1 MAFRVKEGFG
11 ISRVPTYVTILN
23 EVLNVAQRCKDFA
36 QKMTGRITVRRVDRM
51 KRREVFEKLPASHA
65 L

>member
-1 MAFRVKEGFG
+1 MAFRVKEGFD

-23 EVLNVAQRCKDFA
+23 EVLFGAQLCKDFA

-51 KRREVFEKLPASHA
+51 KRREVFEKLPASHVM
-65 L
+65 